1 MKCWINFLK
10 VEFGSD
16 LFFRGFFYM
25 KLGNNLV
32 KKVYCNVYVNKFVWD
47 GCIIRYKK
55 NLNVIYNVLNLNL
68 FYVVY
73 KKKNFRF
80 LVFKCYV

>member
-1 MKCWINFLK
+1 
-10 VEFGSD
+10 
-16 LFFRGFFYM
+16 M

-55 NLNVIYNVLNLNL
+55 NFLENRLFLN
-68 FYVVY
+68 F
-73 KKKNFRF
+73 
-80 LVFKCYV
+80 VFKEFI

>member
-55 NLNVIYNVLNLNL
+55 I
-68 FYVVY
+68 
-73 KKKNFRF
+73 
-80 LVFKCYV
+80 